1 MQSDGGRLMARVN
14 PRYSLL
20 DVWHQAGA
28 QRQNVGFGERG
39 TVTILMRSHKRTDEE
54 AGNAWAVP

>member
-1 MQSDGGRLMARVN
+1 MARVN
-14 PRYSLL
+14 PRYPLL